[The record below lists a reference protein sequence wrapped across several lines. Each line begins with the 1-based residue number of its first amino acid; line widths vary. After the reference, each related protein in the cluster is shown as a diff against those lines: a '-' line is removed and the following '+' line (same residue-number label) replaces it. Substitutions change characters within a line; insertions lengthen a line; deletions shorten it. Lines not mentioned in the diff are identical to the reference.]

1 MESRAGRAWID
12 PYLDGH
18 LAPSETDHLEPFL
31 LNDTTIRNLLPAQNA
46 FRSFLERAL
55 SSVEIPTG
63 FEVRI
68 RARLAALSA
77 EERMQEA
84 GAWVGCMGA
93 SMMAPTSISNR
104 LGAVHRPCN
113 FSQRSTV
120 FSSRCI
126 RGRRMS
132 VPGLRSRRRS
142 RSGSRRWNG
151 GWGEG
156 MRLLNPTDTTVPC
169 VNGLLARTI
178 FFLWGVELFL

>member
-77 EERMQEA
+77 EERMQEV
-84 GAWVGCMGA
+84 GAWVGWGD
-93 SMMAPTSISNR
+93 
-104 LGAVHRPCN
+104 AVVEPDRQDDALR
-113 FSQRSTV
+113 QRTLS
-120 FSSRCI
+120 
-126 RGRRMS
+126 
-132 VPGLRSRRRS
+132 
-142 RSGSRRWNG
+142 
-151 GWGEG
+151 
-156 MRLLNPTDTTVPC
+156 
-169 VNGLLARTI
+169 AHH
-178 FFLWGVELFL
+178 FFLMGC